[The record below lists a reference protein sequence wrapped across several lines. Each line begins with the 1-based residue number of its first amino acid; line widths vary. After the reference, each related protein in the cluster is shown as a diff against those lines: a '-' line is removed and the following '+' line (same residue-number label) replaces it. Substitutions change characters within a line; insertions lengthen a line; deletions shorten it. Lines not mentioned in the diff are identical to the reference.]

1 MNHFNSIRELL
12 NTLSRGN
19 KLIAEMFEKRKLP
32 AYRYEYAVELME
44 NKEEVIK
51 LLLSK
56 NIIVQNGTFLELDD
70 QFLHFFEDILEVN
83 EEINISYIN
92 ENIQQIKEYAT
103 YYLQSNTENERF
115 KYLRNVKS
123 VLLKIGRST
132 LRNIVDLN
140 RNIDNA
146 FKTEPNYKIKLTK
159 LENYKQKLEAIQTFI
174 EQTERL
180 LNEDELT
187 FFKLAT
193 DEGLKEIRIQLVLD
207 LTESRQNLIET
218 RQQIIE
224 YINQIKYQSKFIE
237 KLKQLKYLRDQFEIR
252 HKTNIREVLMQ
263 NNALVFETRPSYRL
277 KLSIDN
283 LQKDEYHSLIKKVRS
298 RYQSTINPVKQLAES
313 LSEQDRALQTEQ
325 EIFIDL
331 FKIRND
337 FIRSQQHLF
346 DFLLHY
352 PFVREVTL
360 DERVTIYC
368 QLISR
373 FEDELEVSDEFQK
386 HDKIEYAVVYP
397 TVYTNIPSTGYA
409 DVPVRPSPSVIRIP

>member
-12 NTLSRGN
+12 NTLKRGN
-19 KLIAEMFEKRKLP
+19 ILIAEMFEKRKLP
-32 AYRYEYAVELME
+32 AYRYEYAVELLE
-44 NKEEVIK
+44 NDEEVIK

-56 NIIVQNGTFLELDD
+56 NIIVQNGAYLELDD
-70 QFLHFFEDILEVN
+70 RFLNFFEDILEVN

-92 ENIQQIKEYAT
+92 DNIQQIKEYAT
-103 YYLQSNTENERF
+103 YYLKSNTDSERF
-115 KYLRNVKS
+115 RYLRNVKS
-123 VLLKIGRST
+123 VLMKIGRST

-146 FKTEPNYKIKLTK
+146 FKTEPNYKIKLAK
-159 LENYKQKLEAIQTFI
+159 LENYKLKLEAIQTFI

-207 LTESRQNLIET
+207 LMESRQNLIET

-237 KLKQLKYLRDQFEIR
+237 KLKQLKYLRDQYEIK
-252 HKTNIREVLMQ
+252 HKTNIREVLAQ
-263 NNALVFETRPSYRL
+263 NNALVFETKPSYRL

-283 LQKDEYHSLIKKVRS
+283 LQKDENYLLIKKVRN
-298 RYQSTINPVKQLAES
+298 RYQSAINPVKQLAES
-313 LSEQDRALQTEQ
+313 LSEQDRLLQTEQ
-325 EIFIDL
+325 DIYIDL
-331 FKIRND
+331 YKVRND
-337 FIRSQQHLF
+337 FKRSRRHLF
-346 DFLLHY
+346 DFLINY
-352 PFVREVTL
+352 SFVREVSL

-368 QLISR
+368 QMISR
-373 FEDELEVSDEFQK
+373 FEDELEVSDVFLR

-397 TVYTNIPSTGYA
+397 AGFTDAGYA
-409 DVPVRPSPSVIRIP
+409 DVPSANPRITPKRK

>member
-32 AYRYEYAVELME
+32 TYRYDYAVELMDNNE
-44 NKEEVIK
+44 DVIK

-56 NIIVQNGTFLELDD
+56 NIIVQNGAYLELDD
-70 QFLHFFEDILEVN
+70 QFLNFFEDILEVN

-103 YYLQSNTENERF
+103 YFLQSNTDSERF

-123 VLLKIGRST
+123 VLQKIGRST

-159 LENYKQKLEAIQTFI
+159 LENYKQKLEAIQALI

-207 LTESRQNLIET
+207 LTESRHNLIEI

-237 KLKQLKYLRDQFEIR
+237 KLKQLKYLRDQFEIK
-252 HKTNIREVLMQ
+252 HKTNIREVLSQ
-263 NNALVFETRPSYRL
+263 NNALVFDSKPSYRL

-283 LQKDEYHSLIKKVRS
+283 LQKDENYLLIQKVRKYYKS
-298 RYQSTINPVKQLAES
+298 AVNPAKQLADN
-313 LSEQDRALQTEQ
+313 LSEQEKLQEVEQ
-325 EIFIDL
+325 ETYVDL
-331 FKIRND
+331 HKVKKD
-337 FIRSQQHLF
+337 FIRSDRHLF
-346 DFLLHY
+346 DFLLSY
-352 PFVREVTL
+352 QFTGEVPFE
-360 DERVTIYC
+360 ERVTIFC
-368 QLISR
+368 QLISM
-373 FEDELEVSDEFQK
+373 FEEELDLSDDFLK
-386 HDKIEYAVVYP
+386 YDKIEYAVVYP
-397 TVYTNIPSTGYA
+397 K
-409 DVPVRPSPSVIRIP
+409 